1 MKIVRKL
8 ICAYF
13 NILCILSFCF
23 FSFSGIK
30 AKAYAPI
37 EAVIPVSCLEIP
49 DSSKHTYEIAIESQ
63 SNNAPVPASDTLSI
77 TESGTGEFTIEITEP
92 GTFVY
97 KVYEKTGT
105 DINIVYDD
113 TVYFVTVFVTNT
125 EENSLNYAVAAINAE
140 KNTKNDKVTFKDVLS
155 SDIVITTS
163 SVVTEELSTS
173 SRVSVTTVTET
184 STSAGITSDSSDRK
198 TIINDLISS
207 VMTGDSMPIRLL
219 FIIIGVSLAVA
230 LIMIMLKKRK
240 NDERRQ

>member
-30 AKAYAPI
+30 ARAYAPI

-63 SNNAPVPASDTLSI
+63 GNNAPVPASDTLSI

-97 KVYEKTGT
+97 KVYEKPGT

-125 EENSLNYAVAAINAE
+125 EENSLNYAVAAINAD
-140 KNTKNDKVTFKDVLS
+140 NNSKNDEVSFKDVLS
-155 SDIVITTS
+155 SNVTITTS
-163 SVVTEELSTS
+163 AVTTRDLSIS
-173 SRVSVTTVTET
+173 SSVSVTSVIET
-184 STSAGITSDSSDRK
+184 SASSGITSDSSDGK
-198 TIINDLISS
+198 TIINTIISS
-207 VMTGDSMPIRLL
+207 VLTGDSMPIRLL
-219 FIIIGVSLAVA
+219 FIIIGVSSAVA
-230 LIMIMLKKRK
+230 LIMILLKKRK
-240 NDERRQ
+240 KDERRQ